1 MAQLQRA
8 FALGH
13 PWCRGLRSKEKAQG
27 DIQKKTHQFLPVLN
41 DFYQN
46 PEDYCVTKENKIQY
60 CPAFQV
66 AKELTKFS

>member
-1 MAQLQRA
+1 LAIHGAEASGR
-8 FALGH
+8 
-13 PWCRGLRSKEKAQG
+13 
-27 DIQKKTHQFLPVLN
+27 KKKPREIYKKRRTNSSVLN